1 MHNSR
6 ALCPAVVLCRRM
18 CEKITRVKNLRAWCV
33 VRAATSTVVG
43 LLISGASFAGAT
55 SPHPL
60 NGVARVARLYDSC
73 DVEQSDASTRNSTYE
88 VVVRGFPSSPLLL
101 QAPNGWACDVEDG
114 NGSGAS
120 VEVFSPTSPTDAFGE
135 RNGID
140 VSISASVRDGI
151 GSGICPYSTYKPR
164 QLVTPC
170 DAANSKRA
178 AGVTVSYLV
187 GNATS
192 SAVVVMVTTPADVSP
207 PAYAPGP
214 GDAPTVTVLAAKG
227 SEFDAWMTCRIG
239 ATVSSTCVHDAQMF
253 ASAVKTSSP
262 FS

>member
-6 ALCPAVVLCRRM
+6 ASCPAVVLCRQI
-18 CEKITRVKNLRAWCV
+18 CEKIARVKIARLWSFVLAV
-33 VRAATSTVVG
+33 IAAASGSLICGSSLVGAAST
-43 LLISGASFAGAT
+43 
-55 SPHPL
+55 HPL
-60 NGVARVARLYDSC
+60 NGSARVARLYDSC

-88 VVVRGFPSSPLLL
+88 VVVRGFPSRPLQL
-101 QAPNGWACDVEDG
+101 QAPNSWACDVEDG

-120 VEVFSPTSPTDAFGE
+120 VVVFSPTSLTDKFGG

-164 QLVTPC
+164 QLVAPC
-170 DAANSKRA
+170 DAANSKRPG
-178 AGVTVSYLV
+178 GVTVTYLA
-187 GNATS
+187 GSATS
-192 SAVVVMVTTPADVSP
+192 SAVVVMVTTPANESP

-214 GDAPTVTVLAAKG
+214 GNVPTVTVLAAKG

-239 ATVSSTCVHDAQMF
+239 TTVSSTCVHDARLF
-253 ASAVKTSSP
+253 ASAVQRSSP